1 MVKSCMQRISFKEW
15 HVQGRDRTA
24 TRGRTPRGKYGQ
36 FLTRLARNYTEV
48 SVHSSAEQQL
58 NV

>member
-1 MVKSCMQRISFKEW
+1 MQRISFKEW